1 MSIVQTITANDIW
14 LGQIFASEA
23 AKSGGVVRRSIADVE
38 RKVGR
43 RALELAVRQRG
54 WHLIEC
60 GGQFVIVCSREQV
73 RIIV

>member
-14 LGQIFASEA
+14 LGQIFAPEA

-43 RALELAVRQRG
+43 RALELAVKQRG